1 MSSVTRAWFKGIK
14 SSFLRK
20 YFYKRG
26 FSKVLLK
33 KNIWIFF
40 ILYLAFSIYSN
51 EIATKSSS
59 VLLLDG
65 VNFREYS
72 LEHSSDLL
80 SLYKR
85 PLLFYV
91 DTSESSS
98 EKNIERKPI
107 VSMHA
112 DLSSETGEPLFLRLI
127 GGDSPNREHGTY
139 GNVTVDIP
147 RIGAQLSGIYNHLG
161 MYADAIEQFCAN
173 YEHARGHYLPYR
185 DIGHYGVA
193 EYITG
198 QMKLSV
204 RNVVS
209 KTVFNRYGEWVTIPG
224 LYNPLYK
231 SGNALNQSLILPL
244 LNSQF
249 SVSGMIDRR
258 AIYNDH
264 INSIKKTYYSV
275 NPQYKKTV
283 FSDDTLTARA
293 LFSNEKVK
301 GHRAGLE
308 YKHTAETYNVSV
320 SGGLWSSIKPDANVA
335 VTVPFFDS
343 SDVSVMY
350 SLVYIPEERPV
361 TQITPKHT
369 VTTHIK
375 PFNYNEVRL
384 SASLRKCLKLPLT
397 LELWT
402 DYKSSYQSYSIDTAA
417 SVLSTKFIDS
427 EEMLFLS
434 GGALRMAFSFE
445 SIHLNLWSSGNIIFK
460 GVPFEYVP
468 YECGLGFTHCFRG
481 TNTLQTDFN
490 LTLRGPV
497 QWNAQYSGKDTTRS
511 SSRLLFCDIG
521 LKIPFILPIL
531 SSHVS
536 PELVIKAGPICLCP
550 AKRARY
556 HPFGT
561 EIGPLIAVSLTGNI
575 Y

>member
-1 MSSVTRAWFKGIK
+1 MSSVSGDLYIGCK
-14 SSFLRK
+14 SGFRRK
-20 YFYKRG
+20 CFYKRG

-40 ILYLAFSIYSN
+40 ISCLTFSIYAN

-65 VNFREYS
+65 VNFREHS

-85 PLLFYV
+85 PLSFYA
-91 DTSESSS
+91 DTSEFSS
-98 EKNIERKPI
+98 EMDIERKPI

-112 DLSSETGEPLFLRLI
+112 DLSSETGEPMFLRLI
-127 GGDSPNREHGTY
+127 GGDSHNREHGTY
-139 GNVTVDIP
+139 GNVTVNIP
-147 RIGAQLSGIYNHLG
+147 RIGAQFSGIYNHLG

-185 DIGHYGVA
+185 DMGHYGVA

-275 NPQYKKTV
+275 NPHYKKTV

-293 LFSNEKVK
+293 LLSNKKVK
-301 GHRAGLE
+301 GHMAGLE
-308 YKHTAETYNVSV
+308 YKHTAEKYNVFV
-320 SGGLWSSIKPDANVA
+320 SGGLWSSIKPDARVA

-361 TQITPKHT
+361 TQITPKEI

-375 PFNYNEVRL
+375 PFNYNELRL
-384 SASLRKCLKLPLT
+384 STSLRKCLKSPLT

-402 DYKSSYQSYSIDTAA
+402 DYKSSYQSYWIDTAA

-434 GGALRMAFSFE
+434 GGALRVAFTSE
-445 SIHLNLWSSGNIIFK
+445 SIKLNLWGSGTIIFK

-468 YECGLGFTHCFRG
+468 YECGLGFTHYLRG
-481 TNTLQTDFN
+481 ATMIQTDFN

-497 QWNAQYSGKDTTRS
+497 HWNAQYSGRDSTRS

-536 PELVIKAGPICLCP
+536 PELVIKAGPICLHP
-550 AKRARY
+550 AKRLRY

-561 EIGPLIAVSLTGNI
+561 KIGPLVAVSLTGNI